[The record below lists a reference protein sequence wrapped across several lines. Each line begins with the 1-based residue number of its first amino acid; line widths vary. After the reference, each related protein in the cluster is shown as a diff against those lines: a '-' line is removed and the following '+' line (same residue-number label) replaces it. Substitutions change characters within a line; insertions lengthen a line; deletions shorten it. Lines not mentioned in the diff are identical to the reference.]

1 MAQRTV
7 VVTGAS
13 TGIGRA
19 TVVELVS
26 AGYQVFATVRRDAD
40 AESLRQQFPELVTP
54 VIMDLLD
61 EDSVRAAGEV
71 INSAG
76 PLYGLVNNAGAAL
89 PGPLETMPI
98 EVFRR
103 QIEINLTAQLLV
115 TQVMLPALHRSAEQ
129 IGDARIIMIGSIGG
143 RLSGPILGGY
153 GAAKHGLVGLSSSLR
168 AELAPF
174 NIKVLLI
181 EPGAIATPIWDR
193 GQAAGDELQSRDSGA
208 NARYADQIEAATKM
222 AKRLGQSG
230 PDPSVPAKIILHALQ
245 NKNPPPR
252 QVVGREAKVVAA
264 MVRVLPF
271 RTFIGSPEHDDA
283 EHRSVARHSR
293 GMHRAVAEGVFVQ
306 VLLVV
311 VLGVVEVG
319 GRGDLGSDPPVTR
332 TSELGLEL
340 IPHSLGSFQLLR
352 RGRDNRRSVLGAD
365 VVALPHPLGRVMV
378 LKEDLEQLLVAD
390 HGRVVAHF
398 HDLGVPGTSAAD
410 LLVRRIRGEAT
421 RISDGGVGDSRRVPE
436 QFLGAPEATESE
448 VGNLRTFG
456 HLLHGNAKDV
466 MESWIDQDRCGSAF
480 ECLIGLDQV
489 GLRP

>member
-1 MAQRTV
+1 MAQRAV

-26 AGYQVFATVRRDAD
+26 AGFQVFATIRREAD

-76 PLYGLVNNAGAAL
+76 PLFGLVNNAGAAL
-89 PGPLETMPI
+89 PGPLETIPI

-193 GQAAGDELQSRDSGA
+193 GRAAGNELQSRDPEI
-208 NARYADQIEAATKM
+208 NARYADQIEASTKM
-222 AKRLGQSG
+222 AKRLAESG
-230 PDPSVPAKIILHALQ
+230 LDPSVPAKIILDALQ

-252 QVVGREAKVVAA
+252 QVVGREAKVIAA

-271 RTFIGSPEHDDA
+271 RTLYRLTA
-283 EHRSVARHSR
+283 AR
-293 GMHRAVAEGVFVQ
+293 
-306 VLLVV
+306 
-311 VLGVVEVG
+311 
-319 GRGDLGSDPPVTR
+319 
-332 TSELGLEL
+332 
-340 IPHSLGSFQLLR
+340 R
-352 RGRDNRRSVLGAD
+352 R
-365 VVALPHPLGRVMV
+365 
-378 LKEDLEQLLVAD
+378 
-390 HGRVVAHF
+390 
-398 HDLGVPGTSAAD
+398 
-410 LLVRRIRGEAT
+410 
-421 RISDGGVGDSRRVPE
+421 
-436 QFLGAPEATESE
+436 
-448 VGNLRTFG
+448 
-456 HLLHGNAKDV
+456 
-466 MESWIDQDRCGSAF
+466 
-480 ECLIGLDQV
+480 
-489 GLRP
+489 

>member
-26 AGYQVFATVRRDAD
+26 AGYQVFATVRREAD

-61 EDSVRAAGEV
+61 EDSIRAAGEV

-76 PLYGLVNNAGAAL
+76 PLFGLVNNAGAAL
-89 PGPLETMPI
+89 PGPLETIPI

-103 QIEINLTAQLLV
+103 QIEVNLTAQLLV

-168 AELAPF
+168 AEVAPF

-193 GQAAGDELQSRDSGA
+193 GRAAGDELQSRDSEI
-208 NARYADQIEAATKM
+208 NTRYADQIEAATKM
-222 AKRLGQSG
+222 AKRLAESG
-230 PDPSVPAKIILHALQ
+230 PDPSVPAKIILDALQ
-245 NKNPPPR
+245 SKNPPPR

-271 RTFIGSPEHDDA
+271 RILYWLTG
-283 EHRSVARHSR
+283 AR
-293 GMHRAVAEGVFVQ
+293 
-306 VLLVV
+306 
-311 VLGVVEVG
+311 
-319 GRGDLGSDPPVTR
+319 
-332 TSELGLEL
+332 
-340 IPHSLGSFQLLR
+340 R
-352 RGRDNRRSVLGAD
+352 R
-365 VVALPHPLGRVMV
+365 
-378 LKEDLEQLLVAD
+378 
-390 HGRVVAHF
+390 
-398 HDLGVPGTSAAD
+398 
-410 LLVRRIRGEAT
+410 
-421 RISDGGVGDSRRVPE
+421 
-436 QFLGAPEATESE
+436 
-448 VGNLRTFG
+448 
-456 HLLHGNAKDV
+456 
-466 MESWIDQDRCGSAF
+466 
-480 ECLIGLDQV
+480 
-489 GLRP
+489 

>member
-26 AGYQVFATVRRDAD
+26 AGYQVFATVRREAD
-40 AESLRQQFPELVTP
+40 AESLRQQFPERVTP

-61 EDSVRAAGEV
+61 EDSIRAAGEV
-71 INSAG
+71 INSSG
-76 PLYGLVNNAGAAL
+76 QLLGLVNNAGAAL
-89 PGPLETMPI
+89 PGPLETIPI

-103 QIEINLTAQLLV
+103 QIEVNLTAQLLV

-193 GQAAGDELQSRDSGA
+193 GRAAGDELQSRDSEI

-222 AKRLGQSG
+222 AKRLAESG
-230 PDPSVPAKIILHALQ
+230 PDPSVPAKIILDALQ
-245 NKNPPPR
+245 SKNPPPR

-271 RTFIGSPEHDDA
+271 RILYWLTG
-283 EHRSVARHSR
+283 AR
-293 GMHRAVAEGVFVQ
+293 
-306 VLLVV
+306 
-311 VLGVVEVG
+311 
-319 GRGDLGSDPPVTR
+319 
-332 TSELGLEL
+332 
-340 IPHSLGSFQLLR
+340 R
-352 RGRDNRRSVLGAD
+352 R
-365 VVALPHPLGRVMV
+365 
-378 LKEDLEQLLVAD
+378 
-390 HGRVVAHF
+390 
-398 HDLGVPGTSAAD
+398 
-410 LLVRRIRGEAT
+410 
-421 RISDGGVGDSRRVPE
+421 
-436 QFLGAPEATESE
+436 
-448 VGNLRTFG
+448 
-456 HLLHGNAKDV
+456 
-466 MESWIDQDRCGSAF
+466 
-480 ECLIGLDQV
+480 
-489 GLRP
+489 

>member
-26 AGYQVFATVRRDAD
+26 AGYQVFATVRREAD

-61 EDSVRAAGEV
+61 EDSIRAAGEV

-76 PLYGLVNNAGAAL
+76 PLFGLVNNAGAAL
-89 PGPLETMPI
+89 PGPLETIPI

-103 QIEINLTAQLLV
+103 QIEVNLTAQLLV

-193 GQAAGDELQSRDSGA
+193 GRAAGDELQSRDSGA

-222 AKRLGQSG
+222 AKRLAESG
-230 PDPSVPAKIILHALQ
+230 PDPSVPAKIILDALQ
-245 NKNPPPR
+245 SKNPPPR

-264 MVRVLPF
+264 MARVLPF
-271 RTFIGSPEHDDA
+271 RTLYRLTG
-283 EHRSVARHSR
+283 AR
-293 GMHRAVAEGVFVQ
+293 
-306 VLLVV
+306 
-311 VLGVVEVG
+311 
-319 GRGDLGSDPPVTR
+319 
-332 TSELGLEL
+332 
-340 IPHSLGSFQLLR
+340 R
-352 RGRDNRRSVLGAD
+352 R
-365 VVALPHPLGRVMV
+365 
-378 LKEDLEQLLVAD
+378 
-390 HGRVVAHF
+390 
-398 HDLGVPGTSAAD
+398 
-410 LLVRRIRGEAT
+410 
-421 RISDGGVGDSRRVPE
+421 
-436 QFLGAPEATESE
+436 
-448 VGNLRTFG
+448 
-456 HLLHGNAKDV
+456 
-466 MESWIDQDRCGSAF
+466 
-480 ECLIGLDQV
+480 
-489 GLRP
+489 